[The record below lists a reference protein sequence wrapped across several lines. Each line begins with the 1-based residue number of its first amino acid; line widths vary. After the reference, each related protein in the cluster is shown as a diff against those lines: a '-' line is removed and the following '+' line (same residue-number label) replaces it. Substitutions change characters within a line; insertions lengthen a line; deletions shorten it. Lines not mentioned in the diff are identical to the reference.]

1 MELIGVNLNG
11 FNNWY
16 SKGIPNSS
24 TGNIGIIVN
33 AYANLLQ
40 EKFFWR
46 NFSCNKFR
54 LNKNIE
60 TDNDNFES
68 ATDVFSITFLYGI
81 N

>member
-1 MELIGVNLNG
+1 LELIGVNLNG

-46 NFSCNKFR
+46 NFS
-54 LNKNIE
+54 NI
-60 TDNDNFES
+60 N
-68 ATDVFSITFLYGI
+68 LG
-81 N
+81 